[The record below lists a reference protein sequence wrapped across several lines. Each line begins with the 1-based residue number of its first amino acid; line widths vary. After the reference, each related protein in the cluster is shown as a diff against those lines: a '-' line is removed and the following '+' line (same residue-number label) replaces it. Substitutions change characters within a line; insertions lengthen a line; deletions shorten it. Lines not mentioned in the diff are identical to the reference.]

1 MPVLRPENFPCGILL
16 GSSPCTRCYG
26 VSKIPAK
33 PTVTIAFAMEAFMNS
48 KNRGGAYFRAAYAF
62 TSLLADLLRR
72 LGEHNVLEEPEDV
85 LGLEPDIVFGRQ
97 DALTM
102 VETKFYRRSSPP
114 PSSTFK
120 RALEHTADR
129 GIRMGA
135 STIVLAISCPMGSRF
150 MNVAEAF
157 PTVKVWDET
166 KLFEMAA
173 PFPDILAQLEELLE
187 ADTPK
192 SAETLSLG
200 LPTFMRRSAVD
211 VTAEPKRGK
220 VLADALAAIDRG
232 REMATD
238 FENACINALKYLFEH
253 DLHGWH
259 EQSRTVDTLHRRDLV
274 CRILAKAAE
283 VWRLMLEDLGS
294 RYVVF
299 EFKNYSK
306 SITQNE
312 IVTTERYLYPSA
324 LRKVAIV
331 ISHEDCADSA
341 KAVIAGAMRE
351 HGKLIIPLSV
361 PEIIDLLNSK
371 DEGSDPNTYL
381 FERVDQFLLGLG
393 R

>member
-1 MPVLRPENFPCGILL
+1 MDF
-16 GSSPCTRCYG
+16 GS
-26 VSKIPAK
+26 
-33 PTVTIAFAMEAFMNS
+33 
-48 KNRGGAYFRAAYAF
+48 RGGAITRAAFIF
-62 TSLLADLLRR
+62 TSVVADLLKR
-72 LGEHNVLEEPEDV
+72 LGEHDVKEEPVIFDM
-85 LGLEPDIVFGRQ
+85 EPDIIFGQ
-97 DALTM
+97 PGSITM

-114 PSSTFK
+114 PSSIFK

-129 GIRMGA
+129 GLRIGA
-135 STIVLAISCPMGSRF
+135 AKLVLAISCPMNHRF
-150 MNVAEAF
+150 LSVAKQF
-157 PTVKVWDET
+157 PHVDVWDEV

-173 PFPDILAQLEELLE
+173 PFPDILAQFEELFE
-187 ADTPK
+187 VDTQH
-192 SAETLSLG
+192 SSETLTLS
-200 LPTFMRRSAVD
+200 LPTFMRRSPAD
-211 VTAEPKRGK
+211 EPTEPKRGK
-220 VLADALAAIDRG
+220 ALADALAAIDRG
-232 REMATD
+232 RDMATG

-274 CRILAKAAE
+274 CRILAESAE
-283 VWRLMLEDLGS
+283 VWRLMLNDLGS

-306 SITQNE
+306 PITQNE

-341 KAVIAGAMRE
+341 KAVIGGAMRE
-351 HGKLIIPLSV
+351 HGKLIIHLSV
-361 PEIIDLLNSK
+361 PEIIDLLNAK

-381 FERVDQFLLGLG
+381 FERVDQFLLELG